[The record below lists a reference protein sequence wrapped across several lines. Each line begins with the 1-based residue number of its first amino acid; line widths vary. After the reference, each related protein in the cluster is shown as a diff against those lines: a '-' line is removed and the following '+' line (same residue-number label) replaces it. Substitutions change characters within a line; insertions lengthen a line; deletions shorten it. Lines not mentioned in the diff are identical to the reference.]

1 MKFLARGFM
10 VMVDNGPLDARDLP
24 GLEPLVEKAKY
35 CWFGFSAGRRKVVPG
50 LDSEG
55 SGKDCEE

>member
-1 MKFLARGFM
+1 
-10 VMVDNGPLDARDLP
+10 MVDNGPLDARDLP